1 MIRKARTAD
10 VVQIHKILWHF
21 AKAEKLLARS
31 LSELYTT
38 VRDMVVFE
46 DEPGHV
52 AGCCT
57 LHIVDE
63 DLAEIRSLAV
73 VESHRRR
80 GIGRELVNACI
91 SEAKELGIRKLFTL
105 TVEAAFFESM
115 GFQSVDKEGGLPHK
129 VWWDCRHCPKYPD
142 YCDESA
148 MVLDMTKSS
157 VVGGQWSE
165 AGRLRTEDQKT

>member
-1 MIRKARTAD
+1 MQKAGIRKARTAD

-21 AKAEKLLARS
+21 AKDEKLLPRS
-31 LSELYTT
+31 LSQLYTT

-46 DEPGHV
+46 DESGHV

-73 VESHRRR
+73 LKSHQHL
-80 GIGRELVNACI
+80 GIGRSLVEACI
-91 SEAKELGIRKLFTL
+91 SEARELGIRKLFAL
-105 TVEAAFFESM
+105 TVEAGFFQRL
-115 GFQSVDKEGGLPHK
+115 GFRPENKEDLPHK
-129 VWWDCRHCPKYPD
+129 VWWDCMNCPKYPN

-148 MVLDMTKSS
+148 LVLDI
-157 VVGGQWSE
+157 
-165 AGRLRTEDQKT
+165 A

>member
-10 VVQIHKILWHF
+10 IVEIHKMLWHF
-21 AKAEKLLARS
+21 SKAEKLLARS
-31 LSELYTT
+31 LSQLYTT

-46 DEPGHV
+46 DEHGRI

-57 LHIVDE
+57 LHIVDA

-73 VESHRRR
+73 LQSHQRR
-80 GIGRELVNACI
+80 GIGRLLVAECI

-105 TVEAAFFESM
+105 TVEAEFFKRL
-115 GFQSVDKEGGLPHK
+115 GFQLENKDHLPHK
-129 VWWDCRHCPKYPD
+129 VWWDCMNCPKYPN

-148 MVLDMTKSS
+148 LVLDI
-157 VVGGQWSE
+157 V
-165 AGRLRTEDQKT
+165 

>member
-1 MIRKARTAD
+1 MEVKNGVIRKARTAD
-10 VVQIHKILWHF
+10 VVEIHKILWHF
-21 AKAEKLLARS
+21 AKAERLLARS

-46 DEPGHV
+46 DEVGHV

-73 VESHRRR
+73 LESYQRR
-80 GIGRELVNACI
+80 GIGRGLVDACI
-91 SEAKELGIRKLFTL
+91 AEAKELGIRKLFTL
-105 TVEAAFFESM
+105 TVEVAFFERL
-115 GFQSVDKEGGLPHK
+115 GFQTVSKEGLPHK
-129 VWWDCRHCPKYPD
+129 VWWDCRHCAKYPD

-148 MVLDMTKSS
+148 MVLDFIK
-157 VVGGQWSE
+157 GGV
-165 AGRLRTEDQKT
+165 

>member
-10 VVQIHKILWHF
+10 VVEIHKMLWHF
-21 AKAEKLLARS
+21 SKDEKLLARS
-31 LSELYTT
+31 LSQLYTT

-46 DEPGHV
+46 DENGSI

-73 VESHRRR
+73 LESHQRR
-80 GIGRELVNACI
+80 GIGRDLVKACI

-105 TVEAAFFESM
+105 TVEEEFFKRM
-115 GFQSVDKEGGLPHK
+115 GFRLENKEGLPHK
-129 VWWDCRHCPKYPD
+129 VWWDCMNCPKYPN

-148 MVLDMTKSS
+148 LVLDI
-157 VVGGQWSE
+157 G
-165 AGRLRTEDQKT
+165 